1 MIYDIKYIVE
11 SIVLSNKDLQLKNI
25 LYIKSYVCMYN
36 MYRGFSVKTVT
47 PLISYLYRD
56 KNKRRKN
63 QSYK

>member
-11 SIVLSNKDLQLKNI
+11 SIVLSNKDLQLKT
-25 LYIKSYVCMYN
+25 YIKSYVCMYD